1 MAFQI
6 SEEAVTTMETL
17 SRKIPEIVEKINQ
30 ANTDVIRCYE
40 DVRGTVGPHT
50 QEIEAIVQELNQAL
64 KQSSETINRI
74 PGKLDSLSKEC
85 RKILEKRPKE
95 SV

>member
-1 MAFQI
+1 MAFEI
-6 SEEAVTTMETL
+6 SEKAVTAMETL

-30 ANTDVIRCYE
+30 ANIDVISCYE

-50 QEIEAIVQELNQAL
+50 QEIEAIVQELTQAL

-74 PGKLDSLSKEC
+74 SGKLYSLSKKC
-85 RKILEKRPKE
+85 RKILENRPKG